1 MSDSFP
7 ALHVAVAPDGA
18 GRHPAARRA
27 PRARELF
34 TARYRSDLVTEA
46 ERGLAEPRRSGE
58 DRGDGS

>member
-7 ALHVAVAPDGA
+7 ALQLAVALDGG

-46 ERGLAEPRRSGE
+46 EHGLAGPRRTGE
-58 DRGDGS
+58 DSGDGS

>member
-7 ALHVAVAPDGA
+7 PLHRAVALDGA

-27 PRARELF
+27 PRETELF
-34 TARYRSDLVTEA
+34 TVRYRSDLVAEA
-46 ERGLAEPRRSGE
+46 GRGLAGPRRTGE